1 MSIGL
6 ASVVGLVA
14 GATAS
19 GFVYIG
25 AAEISGSPVVG
36 IVVAAIATVAQIMV
50 VRTVKRL
57 MESDAA
63 AAAAARGAVAN
74 G

>member
-6 ASVVGLVA
+6 ASVVGVVA

-25 AAEISGSPVVG
+25 ASEVSGSPAVG
-36 IVVAAIATVAQIMV
+36 IVVAAIATVAQILT
-50 VRTVKRL
+50 VRAVKRL

-63 AAAAARGAVAN
+63 AARAGGAMAN

>member
-25 AAEISGSPVVG
+25 ASEISGSPTVG
-36 IVVAAIATVAQIMV
+36 VVAAVVATVAQILV

-63 AAAAARGAVAN
+63 AAAVARGVAAN